1 MSVIPEIRDI
11 ILKGVKAM
19 SNMFWIVLVIA
30 AGVTIIYCVEAICDV
45 IKKRVK

>member
-19 SNMFWIVLVIA
+19 SDTFWIVLVIA
-30 AGVTIIYCVEAICDV
+30 AGVTIMYCVDAICEV
-45 IKKRVK
+45 IKRRVK